1 MDFKCPVFILSFIS
15 SKSRPSIFGCP
26 FKRTQFATQP
36 DKYNQLYYFA
46 IIIRALFSVIVK
58 KTPKIEPWEWTK
70 NRYLAAGLP
79 TWAGEGGRSR
89 NLGRQLMTGIP
100 VRFTFSG

>member
-70 NRYLAAGLP
+70 N
-79 TWAGEGGRSR
+79 T
-89 NLGRQLMTGIP
+89 
-100 VRFTFSG
+100 

>member
-1 MDFKCPVFILSFIS
+1 MSSFRLIFYFE
-15 SKSRPSIFGCP
+15 SKSRPSIFGP

-58 KTPKIEPWEWTK
+58 TPKIEPWEWK
-70 NRYLAAGLP
+70 NPQPARGAAG
-79 TWAGEGGRSR
+79 RSRR
-89 NLGRQLMTGIP
+89 NLGRQLMMTGIP